1 MFSNFQEVFATFNQ
15 FVTPFRCVP
24 EGSRIYPFIG
34 EKTIRGLFD
43 DPDKGQTVALLAL
56 AAAYLNQTEFERM
69 VGETVAKDRI
79 GLQGGHAVA
88 GTSLG
93 KALCEG
99 GLMGLMGLEP
109 PPVRSGGVGWQF
121 DGRRD
126 TEPMVAAVRLG
137 RRYAGCLMKT
147 LVREQMKIES
157 AEEKARLARFSVK

>member
-1 MFSNFQEVFATFNQ
+1 MFATFQEVFATFNQ
-15 FVTPFRCVP
+15 FVTPFRYAP

-34 EKTIRGLFD
+34 EKTIRALFED
-43 DPDKGQTVALLAL
+43 TDKGETVALLAL
-56 AAAYLNQTEFERM
+56 AAAYLNQSEFERM
-69 VGETVAKDRI
+69 VGETLAKDRI

-93 KALCEG
+93 KALAEG
-99 GLMGLMGLEP
+99 GLLGLMGLEP

-121 DGRRD
+121 DAKRD

-137 RRYAGCLMKT
+137 RRYAACLTRT
-147 LVREQMKIES
+147 LMREQMKLES